1 MALCRYEIIHRAH
14 LAGLVDGE
22 EVFPMGQLLKAFAAG
37 HPDFD
42 YNLFFG
48 NGLADLL
55 PKEAW
60 DQVQALSAHLDR
72 RACGRMAY
80 RLVVA
85 DVFDV
90 VKIGVG
96 NTDFIQA
103 FGDGI
108 QNIKGPGRGGDSID
122 DFRLNDGDRFHS
134 KISFFIVCEIS
145 VI

>member
-1 MALCRYEIIHRAH
+1 
-14 LAGLVDGE
+14 
-22 EVFPMGQLLKAFAAG
+22 MGQLLKAFAAG
-37 HPDFD
+37 HLDFD

-48 NGLADLL
+48 NGLADFL
-55 PKEAW
+55 PKEAG
-60 DQVQALSAHLDR
+60 DQVQALAAHLDR
-72 RACGRMAY
+72 RAGGRMAF

-108 QNIKGPGRGGDSID
+108 QNIKGPGRGADSID
-122 DFRLNDGDRFHS
+122 DLRLNDGDRFHG
-134 KISFFIVCEIS
+134 KISFFI
-145 VI
+145 